1 MDKKTSLGVILIGV
15 VMLIWMFYVS
25 SNQQRNQSNDKN
37 NVVKEEKK
45 ESDNKK
51 NDIVNINNVEVE
63 DLSVKYGKYFTP
75 FVNGIEKK
83 ITIETD
89 FYKAII
95 SNRGG
100 SIVRWYLKKYNKWD
114 KAPVQLIDY
123 DNYELFMRF
132 TTTDAKKIDSR
143 DLFFSL
149 CDKDLNPIDDNYIKL
164 TDKES
169 KEIYFKLD
177 LNNGKSIIKKIT
189 FYADKYHIM
198 QNITTSNLDNIIKS
212 GYTLCW
218 DNSLNYQEY
227 NSVDE
232 STNTFALISMNGEIE
247 EFNAT
252 DTEIESEKFSGIIDY
267 VAIKTK
273 YFTTAIIPEPWQKF
287 DGTAQLT
294 GHSIPAKKKGNVE
307 KYSMNIQ
314 VPYKGGTSTN
324 SFKVFIG
331 PLEYKLV
338 ESYGLEGTIDLGWRF
353 LIRPIGEYLM
363 LPMFNM
369 IHRFVPNYGL
379 VIIIFSFIIKIL
391 LYPLSISQMRSSSK
405 MQLLA
410 PKMQELREKYK
421 DDLTK
426 QQQETMKL
434 YQEYGI
440 STTGGCLPL
449 LIQMPIL
456 FALYR
461 VLNSSIDLRQAGF
474 ALWINDLSMPD
485 KIVSWN
491 FSFLGLSHVSGL
503 ALAMSLSMFIQ
514 QKMTLTDPKQ
524 KAMVYMM
531 PIMFLL
537 MFSNLPSGLNLYYFV
552 FNILSILQQIYIN
565 KFSKKK
571 VTLEELKRQP
581 KKEGFMQRKMREMQ
595 ELAEAQGRP
604 LPPELQ
610 KKINKANN
618 MNQNNSNNKKYN
630 NNKNKNKNKK

>member
-198 QNITTSNLDNIIKS
+198 QDITTSNLDNIIKS

-294 GHSIPAKKKGNVE
+294 GHSISAKKKGNVE

>member
-198 QNITTSNLDNIIKS
+198 QDITTSNLDNIIKS

>member
-1 MDKKTSLGVILIGV
+1 
-15 VMLIWMFYVS
+15 
-25 SNQQRNQSNDKN
+25 
-37 NVVKEEKK
+37 
-45 ESDNKK
+45 
-51 NDIVNINNVEVE
+51 
-63 DLSVKYGKYFTP
+63 
-75 FVNGIEKK
+75 
-83 ITIETD
+83 
-89 FYKAII
+89 
-95 SNRGG
+95 
-100 SIVRWYLKKYNKWD
+100 
-114 KAPVQLIDY
+114 
-123 DNYELFMRF
+123 
-132 TTTDAKKIDSR
+132 
-143 DLFFSL
+143 
-149 CDKDLNPIDDNYIKL
+149 
-164 TDKES
+164 
-169 KEIYFKLD
+169 
-177 LNNGKSIIKKIT
+177 
-189 FYADKYHIM
+189 
-198 QNITTSNLDNIIKS
+198 
-212 GYTLCW
+212 
-218 DNSLNYQEY
+218 
-227 NSVDE
+227 
-232 STNTFALISMNGEIE
+232 
-247 EFNAT
+247 
-252 DTEIESEKFSGIIDY
+252 
-267 VAIKTK
+267 
-273 YFTTAIIPEPWQKF
+273 
-287 DGTAQLT
+287 
-294 GHSIPAKKKGNVE
+294 
-307 KYSMNIQ
+307 
-314 VPYKGGTSTN
+314 
-324 SFKVFIG
+324 
-331 PLEYKLV
+331 
-338 ESYGLEGTIDLGWRF
+338 
-353 LIRPIGEYLM
+353 M